1 MEGARFL
8 NIQILNSVAFSTVTG
23 LPAPPTPVT
32 PQVYAGY
39 GLPYRKDYE
48 DVDMDGAETSS
59 ELDGSTITGD
69 SNAANSDA
77 ATLGAS
83 PNKSNPI
90 LSVQSVSR
98 RDRLLLAAK
107 RILPHRHVDPS
118 APATAC
124 AACEERERAPVRGQG
139 LCDQILRPCG
149 HAVCADCRDELV
161 VEMMHLGL
169 SAEVSGGAIFICPLC
184 AEPVVGTVPFAAPM
198 KVPEEEGRRPEVGFV
213 VHGMAQGCSPC

>member
-1 MEGARFL
+1 MAPAHKGLVASDFNTPTQSHQAIHARH
-8 NIQILNSVAFSTVTG
+8 
-23 LPAPPTPVT
+23 
-32 PQVYAGY
+32 
-39 GLPYRKDYE
+39 D

-69 SNAANSDA
+69 SNAAANSDA
-77 ATLGAS
+77 ATLGTLS

-90 LSVQSVSR
+90 LSIQSVSR

-124 AACEERERAPVRGQG
+124 AACEERERAPVRRQG

-149 HAVCADCRDELV
+149 HAVCVDCRDELV

-169 SAEVSGGAIFICPLC
+169 SAEVSGGAIYICPLC

-198 KVPEEEGRRPEVGFV
+198 KVSGEEGRRTPEVGFV
-213 VHGMAQGCSPC
+213 VHGIRVGSRP